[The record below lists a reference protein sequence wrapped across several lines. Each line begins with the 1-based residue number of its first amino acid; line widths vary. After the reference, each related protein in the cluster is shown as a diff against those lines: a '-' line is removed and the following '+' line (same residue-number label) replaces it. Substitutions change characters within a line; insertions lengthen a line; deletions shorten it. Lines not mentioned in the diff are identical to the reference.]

1 MINNGAHS
9 KQMMT
14 MENASVAEKR
24 QLLRL
29 KRTIKTFE
37 KQFEKEHGRQSTEV
51 SYVRRSRRIEVFT
64 YTVPYMHVHPCV
76 CVGEGGRSGSKKPV
90 GVAYTV
96 TGTLH
101 IMCTCMPLPFAPLL
115 SRRMSSPCAGGP
127 HGRD

>member
-1 MINNGAHS
+1 
-9 KQMMT
+9 

-51 SYVRRSRRIEVFT
+51 SYVRRSRRIDREVFT
-64 YTVPYMHVHPCV
+64 YSIPYMHVRACA
-76 CVGEGGRSGSKKPV
+76 CVGDRSGSVKSV
-90 GVAYTV
+90 SVAYTV
-96 TGTLH
+96 IETLH

-115 SRRMSSPCAGGP
+115 NHRMSSPCAIYLQEDLTEEIKGA
-127 HGRD
+127 

>member
-1 MINNGAHS
+1 MQWGSALLLLLSHVINNGAHS

-14 MENASVAEKR
+14 MENASVAKKR

-64 YTVPYMHVHPCV
+64 YTVPHMHVHPCV
-76 CVGEGGRSGSKKPV
+76 CVLERGGGV
-90 GVAYTV
+90 GARNPLVSRIQSLALC
-96 TGTLH
+96 TLCVRVCLCRLH
-101 IMCTCMPLPFAPLL
+101 
-115 SRRMSSPCAGGP
+115 RY
-127 HGRD
+127 

>member
-1 MINNGAHS
+1 
-9 KQMMT
+9 
-14 MENASVAEKR
+14 MENARSTEKR

-51 SYVRRSRRIEVFT
+51 SYVRRSRRIDREVFT
-64 YTVPYMHVHPCV
+64 YSIPYMHVRACA
-76 CVGEGGRSGSKKPV
+76 CVGDRSGSVKSV
-90 GVAYTV
+90 SVACTV

-115 SRRMSSPCAGGP
+115 NHRMSSPCAIYLQEDLTEEIKGA
-127 HGRD
+127 

>member
-1 MINNGAHS
+1 
-9 KQMMT
+9 

-51 SYVRRSRRIEVFT
+51 SYVRRSRRIDREVFT
-64 YTVPYMHVHPCV
+64 YSIPYMHVRACA
-76 CVGEGGRSGSKKPV
+76 CVGDRSGSVKSV
-90 GVAYTV
+90 SVAYTV
-96 TGTLH
+96 IGTLH
-101 IMCTCMPLPFAPLL
+101 IMCTCMPLPFAKPPHVFPVCHL
-115 SRRMSSPCAGGP
+115 PAGGP